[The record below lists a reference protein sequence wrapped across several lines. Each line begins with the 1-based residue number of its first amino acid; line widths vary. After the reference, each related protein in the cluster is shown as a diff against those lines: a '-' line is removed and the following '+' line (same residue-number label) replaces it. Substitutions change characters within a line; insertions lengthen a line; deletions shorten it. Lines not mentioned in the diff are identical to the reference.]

1 MKKKHKWSIGILILV
16 LTMAL
21 FAACGKDAEET
32 TNSQDTEMTEN
43 KEQTTDDEDDTTKD
57 KTTKKDEQKDEIE
70 HTDNTEKEKEEKGE
84 VPIYSI
90 NDESLESEQT
100 YVEMEEITPKTVVQA
115 VVDSL
120 AEHSLEVG
128 IDSVTME
135 GDTVIVSFLFGKAP
149 LTSVGSTVEETILN
163 SIADSLLDNVEGC
176 KNVIFRAEGEAY
188 ESGHYAFGFDEVYA
202 SE

>member
-1 MKKKHKWSIGILILV
+1 MMTKKRGKLTAWILILV

-21 FAACGKDAEET
+21 VGACGKKTDET
-32 TNSQDTEMTEN
+32 TESQDSVTTE
-43 KEQTTDDEDDTTKD
+43 EQEQQPEDTGDEV
-57 KTTKKDEQKDEIE
+57 
-70 HTDNTEKEKEEKGE
+70 EKEEEEEEIKE

-90 NDESLESEQT
+90 NDDSLESEQT
-100 YVEMEEITPKTVVQA
+100 YVTMEAVTPEAVVQA

-149 LTSVGSTVEETILN
+149 LTAVGSTVEETILN
-163 SIADSLLDNVEGC
+163 SIADSLLDNVDGC
-176 KNVIFRAEGEAY
+176 KKVVFRAEGEAY
-188 ESGHYAFGFDEVYA
+188 ESGHYAFGIDEVYA
-202 SE
+202 AE

>member
-1 MKKKHKWSIGILILV
+1 MIKKKRKFGIGVLVLI

-21 FAACGKDAEET
+21 FAACGKNTDEST
-32 TNSQDTEMTEN
+32 DSQNNVTTEN
-43 KEQTTDDEDDTTKD
+43 KVTTENDEQTTDNE
-57 KTTKKDEQKDEIE
+57 EQKEDVE
-70 HTDNTEKEKEEKGE
+70 TADSSQGVTGE

-100 YVEMEEITPKTVVQA
+100 YVTIEEVTPETVVQA

-120 AEHSLEVG
+120 AEHSLEIG

-135 GDTVIVSFLFGKAP
+135 GDTVIVSFLYGKAP

-188 ESGHYAFGFDEVYA
+188 ESGHYAFGIDEVYA
-202 SE
+202 AE